1 MKTTRSGKPISSRS
15 EESDSSS
22 TNGALEREEMLKALA
37 SQTLAQFQIDGLS
50 SPSDD
55 EDDEDDEDDG
65 EEWGGIQSDSEADD
79 ENFSVAG
86 TDEDFDGPEDLLQES
101 TSRPLQASTSA
112 QQSKKEEPEIIVF
125 NDPSRSV
132 ISNIERDLSQQERN
146 SFMASTLRK
155 QTRTELDSSDRKG
168 KRKNVNDEEAK
179 LAQLDRSL
187 SNLVSHLS
195 GPKKTQT
202 IELDTI
208 LSSTLPPLT
217 RDKNPQRHPRS
228 IKTGIARAELSRSL
242 AADKEAL
249 ISGTVRASNAKTTTK
264 RQKRA
269 IDGTADRERRNRK
282 TQTDS
287 IPIGKSGGGGLIKL
301 SSYDIRSTTSAN
313 RNSFRPVGKSSRGRR

>member
-132 ISNIERDLSQQERN
+132 ISNID
-146 SFMASTLRK
+146 ASTLRK

-217 RDKNPQRHPRS
+217 RDKNPQRHPRP